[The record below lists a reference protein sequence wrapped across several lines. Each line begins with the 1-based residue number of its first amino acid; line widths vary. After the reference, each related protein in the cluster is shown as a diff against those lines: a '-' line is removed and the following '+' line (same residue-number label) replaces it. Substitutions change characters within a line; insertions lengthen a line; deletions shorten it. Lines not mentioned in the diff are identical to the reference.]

1 MFQVTG
7 DKYRFVSVV
16 TATGDVHKEINMRI
30 VAEIPNT

>member
-16 TATGDVHKEINMRI
+16 IATGAVQKEINMRI